1 MEGTMVSILYHVWF
15 IKAASRKE
23 AAASHQQIP
32 AWGLSAWLAGYI
44 LSICLYL
51 RCKDRG
57 WLYFREVFSME
68 EHIERSST
76 VLGAYERGFRSLNE
90 YDYMEYLNR
99 EDLARRRRLLQGN
112 PLLAL
117 PEGRES
123 VLAKEITRIEKESN
137 SGCGC
142 YFELYHARLLRGL
155 RALNTRLTEY
165 DRAIFNGLLSASGW
179 DISDESYEVAR
190 REESE
195 VWAEIRADYE

>member
-1 MEGTMVSILYHVWF
+1 MVSTLYQVWF
-15 IKAASRKE
+15 IKATSRKA
-23 AAASHQQIP
+23 AAASHQPIP

-44 LSICLYL
+44 LSICLCL

-68 EHIERSST
+68 EHIEWSSNA
-76 VLGAYERGFRSLNE
+76 LEAYERGFRSLNE
-90 YDYMEYLNR
+90 YNYMEYLKR
-99 EDLARRRRLLQGN
+99 EDLTRRRRLLQGN

-123 VLAKEITRIEKESN
+123 ALARQIDQIEKESN
-137 SGCGC
+137 CGCGC

-155 RALNTRLTEY
+155 RALNTKLTEY
-165 DRAIFNGLLSASGW
+165 DCAIFNRLLSASGW

-195 VWAEIRADYE
+195 VWAEIRAGYE